1 MLDLRTQTKMTRVI
15 KALEELEVIREVK
28 NPQGLYIFIFD
39 VDTTQSVA
47 LGLFIPNEITSDLF
61 HRVRQLAKFE
71 GITEMM
77 S

>member
-47 LGLFIPNEITSDLF
+47 LGLLF
-61 HRVRQLAKFE
+61 HAR
-71 GITEMM
+71 
-77 S
+77 